1 MREMDRTNREEKE
14 NPNKRPI
21 YAEKHRQKKKEDL
34 NVKIKNLGT

>member
-21 YAEKHRQKKKEDL
+21 YAEKHRQKKRR
-34 NVKIKNLGT
+34 T